1 MLRPLLSYQAMETF
15 FFFLIYHT
23 SDFLIAIHYGSVNS
37 SYQVL

>member
-1 MLRPLLSYQAMETF
+1 MLRPLLSSQAMET

>member
-1 MLRPLLSYQAMETF
+1 MLRPLLSYQAMET
-15 FFFLIYHT
+15 FFLIYHT